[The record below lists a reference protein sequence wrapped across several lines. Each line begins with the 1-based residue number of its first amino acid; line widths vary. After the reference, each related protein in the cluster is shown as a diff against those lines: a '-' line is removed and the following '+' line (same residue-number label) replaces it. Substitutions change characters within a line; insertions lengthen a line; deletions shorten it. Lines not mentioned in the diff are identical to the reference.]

1 MEVASIIVT
10 VYLLFCGLI
19 MLFLCKR
26 SGHPLRTGV
35 IGAAGG
41 LLALG
46 SVSLAGLAVPVN
58 LYTAIAAAVLGIPGV
73 AGLSALALL

>member
-1 MEVASIIVT
+1 MDVTSIIVT
-10 VYLLFCGLI
+10 VYLLICGLV

-26 SGHPLRTGV
+26 SRHPLRTGV
-35 IGAAGG
+35 LGAASG

-46 SVSLAGLAVPVN
+46 GISLTGLAVPFN

-73 AGLSALALL
+73 AGLSVLALL